1 MKRLSRLV
9 ICWSIVI
16 VTISV
21 VTTTNAQ
28 EGAPSQQASASE
40 IAVGYTG
47 AIHNADI
54 VTEGEIDRYTFKAE
68 ANHTYV
74 IETFDVQK
82 TTSPSGTDL
91 VLYSGETKLASGKDG
106 TGNADQRL
114 IYTVTK
120 AGTYQLRVG
129 SDPYIKWA
137 GTYSL
142 RVLPKYDQTGAAW
155 DAAADAEPNDTC
167 AVATELAVG
176 LGGAQG
182 HLIHG
187 RNTAYLTHA
196 ADYDAYRFTAEANR
210 TYVVELFNVQKT
222 ASVAGAELY
231 LTTID
236 GETRL
241 EDDRNGREGTGETHA
256 RIIYTFPTAGTYC
269 IGVTSGVA
277 SNWAGAYA
285 IRVLPKYDEPGAAW
299 DVTSAEPN
307 DTWALATGLQ
317 VGPAYAQTQ
326 RIQPSNAAYVT
337 HTSDEDWYRFD
348 ADAGAQYVIET
359 FNVERQG
366 TVGAGIWLYGEN
378 KRIAL
383 ADDRNAAKGKGNVQA
398 RMTYIIPSAGAY
410 FIKVAGEGYSGWSG
424 AYSVRVCR
432 ENCKTDV
439 FVPLMRK

>member
-1 MKRLSRLV
+1 MTRLSRLV
-9 ICWSIVI
+9 ICWSILIILLSAATRV
-16 VTISV
+16 
-21 VTTTNAQ
+21 NAQ
-28 EGAPSQQASASE
+28 SGAAPRHAGSSE
-40 IAVGYTG
+40 IAIGYAG
-47 AIHNADI
+47 AVRNADI
-54 VTEGEIDRYTFKAE
+54 TAAGEIDRYTFRAE
-68 ANHTYV
+68 ANYTYV

-82 TTSPSGTDL
+82 TASPSGTDL
-91 VLYSGETKLASGKDG
+91 ALYSGETKLASGKDG
-106 TGNADQRL
+106 TGNVDQRL

-120 AGTYQLRVG
+120 AGTYQIRVG

-142 RVLPKYDQTGAAW
+142 RVLPKYDQPGAAW

-176 LGGAQG
+176 IGGAQG
-182 HLIHG
+182 HLVQG

-222 ASVAGAELY
+222 ASVSSAELY

-256 RIIYTFPTAGTYC
+256 RIVYTFSTAGTYC

-359 FNVERQG
+359 FNVENQS
-366 TVGAGIWLYGEN
+366 TVGAAIWLYGEN
-378 KRIAL
+378 KRAAL
-383 ADDRNAAKGKGNVQA
+383 ADDRNAAKGKGSVQA
-398 RMTYIIPSAGAY
+398 RITYTIPSAGTY

-424 AYSVRVCR
+424 AYSLRVCQ
-432 ENCKTDV
+432 ENCRLDV